1 MYSSN
6 DFIGYIYEPFHDDF
20 WRNSMF
26 DPMNLPY
33 SMMPYPIPYVHG
45 WQNAIDWKNFIP
57 PSINPTFFSNPYM
70 NYFQQQ
76 WPMPFQPPSPF
87 HMIMNS
93 FKNKDGTIDLNKLI
107 QTTGQMVNVFS
118 QISSVVK
125 GLGPLFK

>member
-1 MYSSN
+1 MDSSN
-6 DFIGYIYEPFHDDF
+6 GFLEYEPFHGVF

-26 DPMNLPY
+26 DPMNFPY
-33 SMMPYPIPYVHG
+33 SMMPNPNPFVYG
-45 WQNAIDWKNFIP
+45 WQNANYWEDFIP
-57 PSINPTFFSNPYM
+57 PNINPMIFANPYM
-70 NYFQQQ
+70 NHFQQQ
-76 WPMPFQPPSPF
+76 WPMPFQQPSPF

-125 GLGPLFK
+125 GLGSLLK